1 MPQLN
6 ATGPDSP
13 SEAVL
18 AARLAL
24 SATATGGEA
33 MSDVEFFEWLDAR
46 RPRHRQEVRRTT
58 FAELSGWHFAP
69 ETGDLEHR
77 SGRFFSVRGLQVRS
91 DFGPVPEWS
100 QPIIRQPEIGILG
113 LAVRE
118 INGVL
123 HCLMQAKAEPGNV
136 NGVQLSPTVQAT
148 KSNYTRVHGG
158 SAVPYL
164 ECFRE
169 PWARGHRVLADV
181 LQSEQGSWFF
191 CKRNRNMVVEVGPE
205 VEAGEDFCW
214 LTLRQ
219 LHALLRYENLV
230 NMDSRTV
237 LSCLPDWQHGP
248 GPSPALHSD
257 VAIRNWITT
266 QQSEREV
273 CAELV
278 PLREI
283 ETEGWHVGED
293 RIAHER
299 GLYFSIVPVD
309 VSSDRREVASWSQPL
324 LEPHGTGV
332 VAMLVRR
339 IDGVPHCLVH
349 ARVEPGYLDVIELG
363 PTVQCT
369 PENYAH
375 LPASARPRFLGLV
388 EQARPE
394 QILFDT
400 VLSEEGGRF
409 LDAQS
414 RYLIVEADGDG
425 PDDIP
430 DDYQWMTLRQ
440 LGELLKYSHYVNVQA
455 RTLVVALRSVPAIT
469 AHLPGASEALTVP
482 AAATAVAH
490 GRATAGTTDEGA
502 GRADHR

>member
-6 ATGPDSP
+6 ATGPESDTD
-13 SEAVL
+13 AVL
-18 AARLAL
+18 AARLAV

-33 MSDVEFFEWLDAR
+33 MSDVQFFDWLDER
-46 RPRHRQEVRRTT
+46 RRRHSQEVRRTT

-69 ETGDLEHR
+69 GTGDLEHR
-77 SGRFFSVRGLQVRS
+77 SGRFFAVRGMRVRT

-123 HCLMQAKAEPGNV
+123 HCLMQAKSEPGNV

-158 SAVPYL
+158 SSVPYL
-164 ECFRE
+164 DCFRE
-169 PWARGHRVLADV
+169 PQARGHRVLADV

-191 CKRNRNMVVEVGPE
+191 CKRNRNMIVEVGPE

-219 LHALLRYENLV
+219 VNGLLHYENLV
-230 NMDSRTV
+230 NMDARTV
-237 LSCLPDWQHGP
+237 LSCLPDWHHGAGPAP
-248 GPSPALHSD
+248 GLHSD
-257 VAIRNWITT
+257 VAVRSWITT

-273 CAELV
+273 SAALL
-278 PLREI
+278 PLREV
-283 ETEGWHVGED
+283 EGRGWYRTED
-293 RIAHER
+293 RISHER
-299 GLYFSIVPVD
+299 GLFFSIVPVD
-309 VSSDRREVASWSQPL
+309 VVSNRREVASWSQPL

-332 VAMLVRR
+332 VALLVRR

-349 ARVEPGYLDVIELG
+349 ARVEPGYLDVVELG

-375 LPASARPRFLGLV
+375 LPAEARPRFLDLV
-388 EQARPE
+388 EEARPE
-394 QILFDT
+394 QVLFDT

-409 LDAQS
+409 LHAQN
-414 RYLIVEADGDG
+414 RYLIVEADDG
-425 PDDIP
+425 EPAEVP
-430 DDYQWMTLRQ
+430 ADYRWVTLRQ
-440 LGELLKYSHYVNVQA
+440 LGELLKYSHYLNVQA
-455 RTLVVALRSVPAIT
+455 RTLVAALRTVAGITPGLPVAEVPGIGST
-469 AHLPGASEALTVP
+469 TVSR
-482 AAATAVAH
+482 
-490 GRATAGTTDEGA
+490 GD